1 MTGRKCD
8 RCAPRHFGFNVDG
21 CKQCD
26 CDPIGA
32 ETPECDV
39 TTGQCL
45 CRQNVEGRRCDQCSE
60 NRYNLHNG
68 CPACDD
74 CYALIQSRK
83 NGINQTMSSLR
94 ENLDE
99 IQNSPV
105 TVNDSEFDERVQKV
119 KADVAALH
127 QKAEQKFDTDN
138 SIISE
143 QAQTLKG
150 QLVEADHLV
159 KAVGE
164 SLRQIDRNSETV
176 ENQLN
181 RFNDDKEATQKEL
194 SVGINYVQTQ
204 GEQHLA
210 SAQEAVDRYGEKSQQ
225 LSELAG
231 EAKQLA
237 DKQEQRRRE
246 VFAMAEQVRNASRQA
261 LNDANEAIF
270 GASSTSQQISALLDS
285 VSELE
290 QRLKSTQK
298 LAQEQSV
305 ETNKTHDEAARVLSS
320 VESVRLPNI
329 LPANFHTD
337 SENVR
342 KESQEAL
349 KSATATAASQAD
361 LLTEAAKMIQ
371 ETQQQL
377 RSMQEKQQLLDHS
390 FEEVEAYNQRTQAAF
405 DSATKTWNEA
415 KDSHD
420 ALSDFHGKVEQSR
433 EQAVEELANLPDI
446 AKEIETAEAITSE
459 TEQAVGDAQKNAEE
473 AESFAEEAQL
483 KSENLATESAKLAGM
498 VEQTMA
504 KSTESRDALDGLS
517 TDIDAIA
524 STTKDFENQANSDT
538 ERSNEVA
545 KKATFAESTS
555 RVLHEKLMDSEK
567 KLQFALDQLNSL
579 ENVDDAQ
586 LAELENLLE
595 DAERRYSAGDNE
607 AKMRERIKKAEAD
620 AAAEKKQIDLL
631 EKELDNLRGIR
642 DSLPTRCYN
651 LVSLEQEGQ

>member
-1 MTGRKCD
+1 M
-8 RCAPRHFGFNVDG
+8 
-21 CKQCD
+21 
-26 CDPIGA
+26 
-32 ETPECDV
+32 
-39 TTGQCL
+39 
-45 CRQNVEGRRCDQCSE
+45 
-60 NRYNLHNG
+60 
-68 CPACDD
+68 
-74 CYALIQSRK
+74 
-83 NGINQTMSSLR
+83 
-94 ENLDE
+94 DE